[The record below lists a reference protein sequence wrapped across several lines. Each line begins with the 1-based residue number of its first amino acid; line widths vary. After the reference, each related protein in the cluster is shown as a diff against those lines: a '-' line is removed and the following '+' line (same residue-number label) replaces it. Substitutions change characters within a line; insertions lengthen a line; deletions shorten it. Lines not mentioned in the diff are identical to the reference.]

1 MNEVTAGSR
10 EPRVEVRFGPVGLA
24 QVRIRTTDPAVVEAD
39 LAGRVATAPKMFDR
53 MPVALDLNELDRAPD
68 RAALRAVLDAIRR
81 AGFIPIGFARGTEA
95 VDTLARELEMPI
107 LMQFRAPKRPGGEA
121 RPDDLD
127 GDLLGTAP
135 ASSAPGVPADSARS
149 PAARPVAARTPA
161 VAAPQPERT
170 PSAPPTG
177 AAPAAAA
184 GSNRTP
190 GPVPTAGV
198 PMTPAAAAAA
208 RRAGL
213 NRPPSLRDP
222 EVSPPPV
229 AAAAEPTVD
238 ADAPASATA
247 LDAASHLPPTPA
259 GTPRAGASRADGAA
273 EPAPSLL
280 HVQTVRSGQ
289 RVYARNRDLVVTAT
303 VGAGAEVMADGCVHV
318 YGSLRGRA
326 MAGARGDTAARVFC
340 QEFHAE
346 LVSIA
351 GVFRVF
357 ETIPPELEGQPVQA
371 WLDGEDLGA
380 FRPHR
385 SRLKPAGPH

>member
-1 MNEVTAGSR
+1 MNEPTAGSR

-24 QVRIRTTDPAVVEAD
+24 QVRIRTTDPAIVEAD

-68 RAALRAVLDAIRR
+68 RAALHRVLDAVRR

-95 VDTLARELEMPI
+95 VDVLARELEMPV
-107 LMQFRAPKRPGGEA
+107 LMQFRASKRGGGEA
-121 RPDDLD
+121 RADDPD
-127 GDLLGTAP
+127 GDLPGPAAQVAQVAPAAP
-135 ASSAPGVPADSARS
+135 ASPAAPAVPAAAATRTAAPGRAR
-149 PAARPVAARTPA
+149 
-161 VAAPQPERT
+161 AP
-170 PSAPPTG
+170 
-177 AAPAAAA
+177 APAAA
-184 GSNRTP
+184 
-190 GPVPTAGV
+190 PVPTAGT

-213 NRPPSLRDP
+213 NRPPSLRDGDAGAPPDATPP
-222 EVSPPPV
+222 EPTPSPSPSP
-229 AAAAEPTVD
+229 AAAP
-238 ADAPASATA
+238 
-247 LDAASHLPPTPA
+247 LPPEA
-259 GTPRAGASRADGAA
+259 G
-273 EPAPSLL
+273 PSLL

-326 MAGARGDTAARVFC
+326 MAGTRGDTAARVFC

-357 ETIPPELEGQPVQA
+357 ETIPPELDGQPVQA
-371 WLDGEDLGA
+371 WLDGDDLRFARIG
-380 FRPHR
+380 
-385 SRLKPAGPH
+385 

>member
-1 MNEVTAGSR
+1 MNEPTAGSR

-68 RAALRAVLDAIRR
+68 RDALHRVLDAVRR
-81 AGFIPIGFARGTEA
+81 AGLIPIGFARGTEA
-95 VDTLARELEMPI
+95 IDVLARELEMPV
-107 LMQFRAPKRPGGEA
+107 LMQFRASKRGAAEA
-121 RPDDLD
+121 RADDPD
-127 GDLLGTAP
+127 GDVPVPAAQAAPPAP
-135 ASSAPGVPADSARS
+135 AS
-149 PAARPVAARTPA
+149 PAAP
-161 VAAPQPERT
+161 
-170 PSAPPTG
+170 

-184 GSNRTP
+184 KRAPAP
-190 GPVPTAGV
+190 GRARPAAPEPAVAPLPTAGAPV
-198 PMTPAAAAAA
+198 TPAAA
-208 RRAGL
+208 RAEA
-213 NRPPSLRDP
+213 PP
-222 EVSPPPV
+222 E
-229 AAAAEPTVD
+229 
-238 ADAPASATA
+238 
-247 LDAASHLPPTPA
+247 A
-259 GTPRAGASRADGAA
+259 G
-273 EPAPSLL
+273 PSLL

-326 MAGARGDTAARVFC
+326 MAGTRGDTAARVFC

-357 ETIPPELEGQPVQA
+357 ETIPPELDGQPVQA
-371 WLDGEDLGA
+371 WLDGEDLRFARIG
-380 FRPHR
+380 
-385 SRLKPAGPH
+385 